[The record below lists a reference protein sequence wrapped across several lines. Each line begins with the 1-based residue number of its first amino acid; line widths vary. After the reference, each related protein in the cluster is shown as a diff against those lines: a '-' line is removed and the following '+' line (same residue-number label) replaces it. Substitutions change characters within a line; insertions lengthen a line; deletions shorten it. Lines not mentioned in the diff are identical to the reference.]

1 MVKERCNGLD
11 SQNLETIVLA
21 SQRNWSLAQDQACSA
36 EMLSHS
42 TVSKE
47 SLQVQV
53 ELSNARSRAHG

>member
-21 SQRNWSLAQDQACSA
+21 SQQNWSLAQDQACSA

-47 SLQVQV
+47 S
-53 ELSNARSRAHG
+53 